1 MRAQGH
7 GRNEKVGLLRE
18 QTKLIDNET
27 KQNKAQKTK
36 ELMGM
41 QRVHGLIEQNKEEKT
56 NGSTEKRRL
65 HGRAKEQGQQKMT
78 QPMRDITQTQKQEDQ
93 EKQKKRVKRQEI
105 KPLNA

>member
-36 ELMGM
+36 
-41 QRVHGLIEQNKEEKT
+41 
-56 NGSTEKRRL
+56 GSTVMRL
-65 HGRAKEQGQQKMT
+65 KVEQGQQKMT